1 MRTAGA
7 EHECPGDLRGAS
19 GVVSSIHNT
28 SYHNIYLLSIGIRE
42 VLVAKLVL
50 AGNGKPQDPGTHS
63 VPGAP
68 RV

>member
-1 MRTAGA
+1 MRTVGA
-7 EHECPGDLRGAS
+7 EGECTEEVRSAGGL
-19 GVVSSIHNT
+19 VTSIHNT